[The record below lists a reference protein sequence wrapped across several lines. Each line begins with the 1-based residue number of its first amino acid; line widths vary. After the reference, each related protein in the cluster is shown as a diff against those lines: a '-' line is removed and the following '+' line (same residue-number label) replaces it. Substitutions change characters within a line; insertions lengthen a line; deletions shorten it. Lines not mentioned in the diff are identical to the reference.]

1 MYSLESIQHDFN
13 LFQVM
18 PRRLIDIDSSDKLLV
33 LVKEC
38 NSVVVEY
45 KECDDVE
52 FIVKLTPE
60 VSTA

>member
-1 MYSLESIQHDFN
+1 MTSTSFKSCLVD
-13 LFQVM
+13 V
-18 PRRLIDIDSSDKLLV
+18 DSSDKLSV
-33 LVKEC
+33 LVREC

-45 KECDDVE
+45 KECNDME